1 MDILILLSLVVS
13 FLHTF
18 SKKKTRFFKQKNAF
32 LKLFE
37 RGKAWN
43 QNFITG
49 RTWSSAK
56 LFILKNYTTVAD
68 RKDYVMLSISL
79 KINTTTIV
87 DTRTASSFQKKEEA
101 TLSNVFSSINTKNQ
115 SKLSNF
121 AMKPL
126 LRLPTSQ
133 RHLHFLLWKICY
145 KLQLNL
151 CTCSFSLWKEGFCL
165 NWFWL
170 FAFFIHCTSFC

>member
-1 MDILILLSLVVS
+1 M
-13 FLHTF
+13 
-18 SKKKTRFFKQKNAF
+18 
-32 LKLFE
+32 
-37 RGKAWN
+37 
-43 QNFITG
+43 
-49 RTWSSAK
+49 
-56 LFILKNYTTVAD
+56 FILKNYTTVAD

-101 TLSNVFSSINTKNQ
+101 TLSNILSSINTKNQ

-133 RHLHFLLWKICY
+133 RQLHFLLWKICY
-145 KLQLNL
+145 RLQLNL
-151 CTCSFSLWKEGFCL
+151 CTCSFSLERGFLFKLILIVCL
-165 NWFWL
+165 FYTRYFFLLAEPRLSIRTRHITYWF
-170 FAFFIHCTSFC
+170 IRPKYTINQIITYMYY